1 MGSTEDVRRKMDKL
15 KELEDYIHEV
25 NEIQAESVEETNVDD
40 VLQEVDEG
48 VSKDMLD
55 ELNTINVPTT
65 IPEQVTENEQKEST
79 AEKSELIA
87 EEE

>member
-79 AEKSELIA
+79 AEKSELIS